1 VTIGLRQLG
10 VDYPIR
16 LAAKL
21 ALLALYAWVGVRLRY
36 ITRENFGVARDLV
49 LRRPAQAN
57 AGASA

>member
-1 VTIGLRQLG
+1 

-21 ALLALYAWVGVRLRY
+21 ALLGLYAWVGVRLRY

-57 AGASA
+57 AGANA